1 MGGKPSGVMLR
12 LLTVM
17 AVAAAAALAACGSS
31 GSSASSPAA
40 STGPASRSTTA
51 SMSTS
56 TATATVTAAPTSTAA
71 TTTASAST
79 PAATAGG
86 GACTAAHLSASF
98 LGGQGATGHGELGFA
113 LRNTGSAPCHTYG
126 YPGIQFA
133 SSAGAPLPTTPQ
145 HTTSD
150 FFGSLP
156 LRRVTVAPGQSF
168 SFRLGTSHGN
178 GASTGC
184 STARTVAI
192 IPPDDTVALH
202 VAIPNGGAVEC
213 GATTVSPVQPGVT
226 AYH

>member
-1 MGGKPSGVMLR
+1 MGGKPNGVMLR
-12 LLTVM
+12 LLIVM
-17 AVAAAAALAACGSS
+17 AVVAGVALAACGSS
-31 GSSASSPAA
+31 GSSSSSPAA
-40 STGPASRSTTA
+40 STGPAARSTST
-51 SMSTS
+51 STS
-56 TATATVTAAPTSTAA
+56 TATATVTAASSSPS
-71 TTTASAST
+71 ASAST
-79 PAATAGG
+79 SISASTPSPAAG

-98 LGGQGATGHGELGFA
+98 IGGQGAMGHGELGFA

-133 SSAGAPLPTTPQ
+133 SAAGSPLPTTPQ

-150 FFGSLP
+150 FFGSLA

-178 GASTGC
+178 GASSGC
-184 STARTVAI
+184 STAQTVAI

-213 GATTVSPVQPGVT
+213 GTTTVSPVAPGLT
-226 AYH
+226 AYR

>member
-17 AVAAAAALAACGSS
+17 AVAAGAALAACGST
-31 GSSASSPAA
+31 GSSSSSPAA
-40 STGPASRSTTA
+40 STGPAAHSTST
-51 SMSTS
+51 STS
-56 TATATVTAAPTSTAA
+56 TATATVTASPSSTAA

-79 PAATAGG
+79 PAAAAGG

-133 SSAGAPLPTTPQ
+133 SSSGAPLPTSPQ

-156 LRRVTVAPGQSF
+156 LHTVTVAPGQSF

-178 GASTGC
+178 GAATGC
-184 STARTVAI
+184 STAQAIAI

-213 GATTVSPVQPGVT
+213 GATTVSPVQPGIT